1 MGISGSDNL
10 KKHLPAIGWSIIILI
25 LCLLPK
31 SDLPDDSWINIPHF
45 DKLVHFGLFFVL
57 FLTLRFASPERWFVN
72 ILICVAYGCAIEI
85 AQEIAETGRSAE
97 WFDLL
102 ADAIGAT
109 FAAAIALIVRRRPL
123 V

>member
-1 MGISGSDNL
+1 MNL
-10 KKHLPAIGWSIIILI
+10 RFRHFIPAIAWSIVILI

-31 SDLPDDSWINIPHF
+31 SDLPDDSWISIPHF

-57 FLTLRFASPERWFVN
+57 YLTLRYAAPQSWIGN

-85 AQEIAETGRSAE
+85 AQEIAENGRSAE
-97 WFDLL
+97 WLDLM

-109 FAAAIALIVRRRPL
+109 FAAAFALIVRRKRL